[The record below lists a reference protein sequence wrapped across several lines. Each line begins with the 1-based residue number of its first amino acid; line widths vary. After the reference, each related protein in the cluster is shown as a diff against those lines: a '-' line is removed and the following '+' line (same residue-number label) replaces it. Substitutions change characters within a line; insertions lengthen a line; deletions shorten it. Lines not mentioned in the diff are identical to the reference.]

1 MTSADTL
8 EAYFAKLRQVGL
20 ASFVHVGGVKTLR
33 ILRDSASP
41 STHLADLTGRVA
53 PFRVLLDS
61 ARTDS
66 TRNPVSGVTSS
77 QAQTSHSLVPSPAS
91 LRAVR
96 EYRIIGAA
104 PRRSSLAP
112 RSASHRI
119 AFDRRSGSCLNPI
132 PITWLGVAG
141 ILVSTRLLHAQPI
154 LTLSCGDLL
163 RYFN

>member
-1 MTSADTL
+1 MFEPTNFYIDDGLEDIGTSLVDLSDETPEETSYRRLAEESWRKYL
-8 EAYFAKLRQVGL
+8 NLR
-20 ASFVHVGGVKTLR
+20 
-33 ILRDSASP
+33 
-41 STHLADLTGRVA
+41 
-53 PFRVLLDS
+53 
-61 ARTDS
+61 
-66 TRNPVSGVTSS
+66 RNPVSGVSSS

>member
-61 ARTDS
+61 ACTVS

-104 PRRSSLAP
+104 PRRSSLAA
-112 RSASHRI
+112 RSASLRI
-119 AFDRRSGSCLNPI
+119 AFDSRSDTRQSSPV
-132 PITWLGVAG
+132 TDWLSVAG
-141 ILVSTRLLHAQPI
+141 ILVSTRLLHAEPI
-154 LTLSCGDLL
+154 LMLSSGDLL
-163 RYFN
+163 HYFN